1 VSRLPSDPTT
11 LRKEIGVILDK
22 VTNRDSLLAFIG
34 IRYSLDRNHEVKNVS
49 TTR

>member
-22 VTNRDSLLAFIG
+22 VTNRDSLLAFIE
-34 IRYSLDRNHEVKNVS
+34 H
-49 TTR
+49 